1 MSLARFNH
9 MELTLPPGSLD
20 EGGLRQDITR
30 FYTEVFGW
38 NARDVYIV
46 KQNALL
52 LATDREVSQFILLT
66 QMEKHMQSPGYDH
79 LGLLLDT
86 RAEVDEALERCRKFQ
101 ERDERVQLKLYEDL
115 ENPNFLVHAFYVK
128 YLLPIW
134 FDVQCMEY
142 KDDAS
147 RPPLSWTYA

>member
-1 MSLARFNH
+1 MPLARFNH

-52 LATDREVSQFILLT
+52 LATDPEVSQFILLT

-86 RAEVDEALERCRKFQ
+86 RAEVDEVLESCRKFQ
-101 ERDERVQLKLYEDL
+101 ERDDRVQLKLYEDQDT
-115 ENPNFLVHAFYVK
+115 PNFIVHAFYVK
-128 YLLPIW
+128 YLLPVW

-142 KDDAS
+142 KQDAP
-147 RPPLSWTYA
+147 RPPLNWSYA